1 MIVMDVMI
9 SCRIVLFAIY
19 NMDCGE
25 NMYTEYCG
33 YSFET
38 CKEKETI
45 LEIPTCSK
53 KMKEK

>member
-25 NMYTEYCG
+25 IC
-33 YSFET
+33 
-38 CKEKETI
+38 I
-45 LEIPTCSK
+45 LNIVGIVSRLARK
-53 KMKEK
+53 RKLYWRFLLVQRK